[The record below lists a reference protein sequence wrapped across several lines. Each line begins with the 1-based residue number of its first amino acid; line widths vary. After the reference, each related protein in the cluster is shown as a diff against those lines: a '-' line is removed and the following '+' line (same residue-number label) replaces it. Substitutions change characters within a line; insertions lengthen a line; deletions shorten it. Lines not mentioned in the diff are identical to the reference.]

1 MAENWQHLKRIKDKI
16 PPLDETLDVGILI
29 GSNCPKAIKPK
40 EVISGKSQDPYAVRT
55 LLGWCIVGPAK
66 PSVEVPSDEDMLA
79 TCNRII
85 ARENTPETSHLRFV
99 LENKT
104 KEIINPSHIVQMFET
119 EFAENK
125 GSSHQGLSKEDRRF
139 LDIAEKGIHR
149 CDDGH
154 YELPLPLKDN
164 FKGLRS
170 NRDDAVR
177 RMRYLKKR
185 FASPNSKE
193 YMEEY
198 MKFMSDMI
206 EKGYA
211 EKAPSTADAR
221 PSMLFYINHH
231 GTRHPKKNKLRVSLI
246 AVKRSAASL

>member
-1 MAENWQHLKRIKDKI
+1 MQI
-16 PPLDETLDVGILI
+16 
-29 GSNCPKAIKPK
+29 
-40 EVISGKSQDPYAVRT
+40 
-55 LLGWCIVGPAK
+55 
-66 PSVEVPSDEDMLA
+66 
-79 TCNRII
+79 
-85 ARENTPETSHLRFV
+85 
-99 LENKT
+99 
-104 KEIINPSHIVQMFET
+104 FET

-125 GSSHQGLSKEDRRF
+125 GASHQGLSKEDRRF

-177 RMRYLKKR
+177 SMRHLKKR

-198 MKFMSDMI
+198 MTFMSDMI

-221 PSMLFYINHH
+221 PGMLFYINHH
-231 GTRHPKKNKLRVSLI
+231 GTRHPKKNKLRVVFNCSQEISGESLNKYLLQGPLLTNNLTG
-246 AVKRSAASL
+246 VLLRFRQEPVHSHSLYKVHLSLPQAQGC